1 MLYLLLESIFVYGNL
16 NDTTDILIY
25 TSTEFMNRIK
35 SSHLMNDKIKFEIND
50 KYNTVELACKSRIDL
65 FNLPSIS
72 NYSKILY
79 LDTDIVIKGSL
90 KEVFDIVTDD
100 ILYVLEEGWID
111 HESNYFG
118 KNLFSNDEL
127 NSYSDKSAFNSG
139 IIIFNNCEKIKNL
152 FAIINNDIDSRK
164 NINTFHDQPFF
175 IYNAFKYNMFDNKIL
190 NNYAILYSNDIK
202 SDKIIHHFAGG
213 PGNSEPKIT
222 TMSNFLRELK
232 DSTISNNINSAK
244 EFININLLPII
255 QSCGE
260 PLEGNIFMIHHTTT
274 YTDVFIN
281 KAKNISNLVL
291 NKNIKSVM
299 EIGFNSGFSAL
310 LMLFTNPYMK
320 LTCFDLG
327 EHSYTLPCFL
337 KLKETFGDRINIII
351 GDSTKTLPNINEKY
365 ELIHIDGGHSTEVA
379 ESDILNSYRLSKSG
393 TILIMDD
400 YDFSNLHTL
409 WDQSIL
415 KYNLH
420 PLDILTYDSP
430 HHDIKFV

>member
-1 MLYLLLESIFVYGNL
+1 
-16 NDTTDILIY
+16 
-25 TSTEFMNRIK
+25 
-35 SSHLMNDKIKFEIND
+35 MNDKIKFEIND
-50 KYNTVELACKSRIDL
+50 NYNTVELACKSRIDL
-65 FNLPSIS
+65 FNLSSIS

-100 ILYVLEEGWID
+100 ILYVLEEGLID
-111 HESNYFG
+111 QDYFG
-118 KNLFSNDEL
+118 KKLFSNEEL
-127 NSYSDKSAFNSG
+127 NSYSDKTSFTSG
-139 IIIFNNCEKIKNL
+139 ILLFNNCEKIKYL
-152 FAIINNDIDSRK
+152 FKTIHEDMIKRRYLMTAV
-164 NINTFHDQPFF
+164 FDQTYI
-175 IYNAFKYNMFDNKIL
+175 IYNAFKYNCFNNKLL
-190 NNYAILYSNDIK
+190 NKYAVNNSNDIK
-202 SDKIIHHFAGG
+202 SDKVIHHFPGG
-213 PGNSEPKIT
+213 PGNSEPKIV
-222 TMSNFLRELK
+222 TMSKFLRELK
-232 DSTISNNINSAK
+232 DSTISNNINKAK

-260 PLEGNIFMIHHTTT
+260 PLEGNIFMIHHTTR

-291 NKNIKSVM
+291 NQNIKSVM

-310 LMLFTNPYMK
+310 LMLLTNPYMN

-337 KLKETFGDRINIII
+337 KIKETFGDRINIII
-351 GDSTKTLPNINEKY
+351 GDSTKTLQNINEKY
-365 ELIHIDGGHSTEVA
+365 DLIHIDGGHSTEVA
-379 ESDILNSYRLSKSG
+379 ESDILNSYRLSIPG

-415 KYNLH
+415 KYKLH
-420 PLDILTYDSP
+420 PLNILIYDSP